1 MSKRTAALLTEA
13 LKLSEKERATLA
25 EGILESLDDCSSEI
39 DSMSDEELTA
49 ELNRRHEEFLR
60 DPSVGIPLDEVKRIT
75 RIK

>member
-1 MSKRTAALLTEA
+1 MSKRTAALLAEA
-13 LKLSEKERATLA
+13 MKLSDKERAKLA
-25 EGILESLDDCSSEI
+25 EGILESLDNDTSDI
-39 DSMSDEELTA
+39 DSMSDEEFTE